1 MKKNDFA
8 TAFGHRLR
16 QVRRLAGL
24 TQAALAQCSGMSLE
38 HLNKIERG
46 AAAPSLASIEALHQA
61 LAVEPASLFLFAE
74 DGEPEAGRC
83 LHAESLSAARLGV
96 FVHHPETGM
105 IRAAPS
111 LRRLLGASGKPRPEP
126 AARFLEALFAA
137 EAPAVAR
144 ALDGL
149 KAPGDR
155 VVLPARFVRQ
165 DGETRQ
171 GALVLEMFRDADA
184 RSRLAL
190 GVLTDISE
198 RVRLT
203 RIMHNETAR
212 IDRRVRER
220 SARLE
225 RARDRLRRENEALSA
240 RERRFREAFE
250 HCPTGIC
257 HISPTGALLD
267 VNPALAALFGYDSPQ
282 RLRRDIG
289 DFGRR
294 LHADPARFE
303 TLRQMLAAQGRV
315 EGFETMARRRD
326 GSSAAVRCD
335 VRDVTDENGALL
347 YQEAF
352 VEDLQDM
359 ASAGQYLRRYAR
371 IIAASTDMVSLIDA
385 SGHYLF
391 VNDAYAAAY
400 GQPRTAIIG
409 RHIADFLGKEF
420 YAERVAGR
428 LARCLAGETVTFEQW
443 AVLPGVG
450 RRFLNVRYAPWTD
463 EDGTQSVVANVR
475 DMTETRLAVEDL
487 RDSEKTTSI
496 LYRVSSAVASEED
509 MDSLYRTIR
518 NILGESIDTR
528 EFFIAL
534 TDRESDRLDFVHFVS
549 AVQPPPPAVTGLS
562 RRLPPLTRDNI
573 GDYRE
578 ADALVE
584 ILRTAHPLLVTRRG
598 MRLTGLSCPGRQP
611 EVLLGVPIRVRQE
624 VLGVMGVMHFS
635 DPGRFGRKE
644 TELMLSVAEQLALGV
659 ERRRNLDALRAAKEE
674 AEEANKAKSRFLAS
688 MSHEIRTPMNAILG
702 LTELVLGSR
711 LTGEQREHL
720 DTVRES
726 ARHLLGILND
736 ILDFSKIEARRM
748 VLDSAVF
755 DPVALAEAVVRT
767 FSAAAAAK
775 GLRLTL
781 ELAPGLPERVRGDDG
796 RVRQILVNLLGNALK
811 FTEEGS
817 VTLRLAP
824 VRTESGHADRLSFAV
839 ADTGIGIPAGMQ
851 AAIFDSFRQADGS
864 TARKFGGTGLGLAIS
879 RELAELMGGEIRVAS
894 TPRAG
899 STFVFTAPFPPTA
912 DAAAPKAG
920 PKAAPAPPRRNL
932 RVLVAEDNQVNIKL
946 MTIHLKK
953 LGHESAIATTGE
965 AALRLLAR
973 EPFDMVL
980 MDIEMPAMDGL
991 TAARA
996 IRAGGDARCP
1006 IAARDIPIVAV
1017 TAHVS
1022 DEVRQ
1027 ACAEA
1032 GMNGYIGKPVNLEE
1046 LAGIIAR
1053 LAAPEPETDDAPA
1066 CGAQTPP
1073 DGPEGVLDVPWAL
1086 ERLGIE
1092 RDMYEPILAT
1102 SLDETSRRLEAAEA
1116 ARRAGDAEAL
1126 RLHAHTL
1133 KSTAAAMGA
1142 GECLRLA
1149 RELENAA
1156 ADPATQPA
1164 ALADLL
1170 ARLGR
1175 ATGRAAE
1182 AARETLT
1189 PRVQGEKE

>member
-24 TQAALAQCSGMSLE
+24 TQADLAQCSGMSLE

-46 AAAPSLASIEALHQA
+46 AAAPSLATIEALHKA
-61 LAVEPASLFLFAE
+61 LAVDPASFFLFPE
-74 DGEPEAGRC
+74 DGEPRPGHC
-83 LHAESLSAARLGV
+83 LQAESLSAARLGV
-96 FVHHPETGM
+96 FVHHPETGL

-126 AARFLEALFAA
+126 VAGFLEALFAA
-137 EAPAVAR
+137 DAPAVAQ

-155 VVLPARFVRQ
+155 AVLPARFVRL

-184 RSRLAL
+184 RGRPIL

-225 RARDRLRRENEALSA
+225 RARDRLRRENEALAA
-240 RERRFREAFE
+240 RERRYREAFE

-385 SGHYLF
+385 SGRYLF

-409 RHIADFLGKEF
+409 RHVADFLGKEF

-443 AVLPGVG
+443 AALPGVG

-463 EDGTQSVVANVR
+463 EDGTQSVVANIR

-534 TDRESDRLDFVHFVS
+534 TDREKDSLEFVHFVS
-549 AVQPPPPAVTGLS
+549 AVQTPPPAVAELS
-562 RRLPPLTRDNI
+562 QRLPPLTRDNI
-573 GDYRE
+573 SDYRE
-578 ADALVE
+578 ADALIE

-598 MRLTGLSCPGRQP
+598 MRLTGLTCPGRQP

-711 LTGEQREHL
+711 LAGEQREHL
-720 DTVRES
+720 DTVRDS

-748 VLDSAVF
+748 VLDATVF
-755 DPVALAEAVVRT
+755 DPAALAEAVVRT

-781 ELAPGLPERVRGDDG
+781 ELAPGLPEHVHGDDG

-811 FTEEGS
+811 FTDEGS
-817 VTLRLAP
+817 LTLRVAP
-824 VRTESGHADRLSFAV
+824 VRTERDKAGRLSFAV
-839 ADTGIGIPAGMQ
+839 ADTGIGIPPGMQ

-894 TPRAG
+894 SPGAG
-899 STFVFTAPFPPTA
+899 STFVFTAPFPQAAHNAVAPKTT
-912 DAAAPKAG
+912 AAP
-920 PKAAPAPPRRNL
+920 PPPTRRL

-953 LGHESAIATTGE
+953 LGHESAVATTGE
-965 AALRLLAR
+965 AALRLLA
-973 EPFDMVL
+973 EEAFDLVL

-1046 LAGIIAR
+1046 LAEVIAR
-1053 LAAPEPETDDAPA
+1053 LAAPQPGKAAPPSS
-1066 CGAQTPP
+1066 GPDTPP
-1073 DGPEGVLDVPWAL
+1073 DGPEGVLDVSWAL

-1092 RDMYEPILAT
+1092 RGMYAPILAT

-1116 ARRAGDAEAL
+1116 AVRAGDAEEL

-1142 GECLRLA
+1142 GECLQLA

-1156 ADPATQPA
+1156 ADPATEPA
-1164 ALADLL
+1164 ALVDLL
-1170 ARLGR
+1170 ARLR
-1175 ATGRAAE
+1175 QARGRAAD

-1189 PRVQGEKE
+1189 PRVQGEKR